1 MTTPT
6 DTQTA
11 PEGTPE
17 ASAQP
22 VDRAR
27 RARFIASVVGFCLIS
42 AAGFTAIVAWAGV
55 TAIYLPIV
63 ELFISG
69 MLSLAMAT
77 TLAYVGG
84 SVLDY
89 NGGVGNMFTR
99 SNNRYSD
106 NNYVYPDAQG

>member
-1 MTTPT
+1 MTTT
-6 DTQTA
+6 DTQNA
-11 PEGTPE
+11 LEGTP
-17 ASAQP
+17 ASSAQP

-42 AAGFTAIVAWAGV
+42 AAGFTALVAWVGV
-55 TAIYLPIV
+55 TSIYLPIV

-89 NGGVGNMFTR
+89 NGGMGNMLSR
-99 SNNRYSD
+99 SNNTYRSD
-106 NNYVYPDAQG
+106 DHVYPDARG